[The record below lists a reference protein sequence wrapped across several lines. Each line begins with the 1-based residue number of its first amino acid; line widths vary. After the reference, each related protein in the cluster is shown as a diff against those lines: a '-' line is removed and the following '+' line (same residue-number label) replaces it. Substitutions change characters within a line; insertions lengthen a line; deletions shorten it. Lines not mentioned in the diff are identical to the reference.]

1 MLRSLYAGVSG
12 MKGFQTKLDVIGN
25 NIANVNTVGFKKGRV
40 TFQDM
45 MSQTSQSAMGPS
57 GGRGGINP
65 IQVGTGSAL
74 GSIDTLHTQGFRETT
89 DNPLDLQIEGD
100 GYFVVETPT
109 GDAYTRAGNFYLDED
124 NYVVNIDGYYVLDTE
139 GERIQIEEAKSIS
152 VEKDGTITVVL
163 DDNSTDVAGQ
173 IGLAVFAN
181 PAGLEKI
188 GGNLYRNTENSG
200 AANIEVPESG
210 TAGSIIS
217 GALEMSNVDLT
228 EEFTEMITAQ
238 RGFQANSRIVTTSDE
253 ILQELVNLKR

>member
-1 MLRSLYAGVSG
+1 
-12 MKGFQTKLDVIGN
+12 
-25 NIANVNTVGFKKGRV
+25 
-40 TFQDM
+40 
-45 MSQTSQSAMGPS
+45 MGPS

-124 NYVVNIDGYYVLDTE
+124 NYVVNIDGYYVLDTA

-173 IGLAVFAN
+173 
-181 PAGLEKI
+181 
-188 GGNLYRNTENSG
+188 
-200 AANIEVPESG
+200 
-210 TAGSIIS
+210 
-217 GALEMSNVDLT
+217 
-228 EEFTEMITAQ
+228 
-238 RGFQANSRIVTTSDE
+238 
-253 ILQELVNLKR
+253 